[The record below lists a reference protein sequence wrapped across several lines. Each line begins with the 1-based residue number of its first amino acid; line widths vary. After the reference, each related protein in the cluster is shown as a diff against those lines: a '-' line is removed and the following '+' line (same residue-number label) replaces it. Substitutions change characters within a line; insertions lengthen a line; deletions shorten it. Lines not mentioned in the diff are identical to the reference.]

1 MTRPAEAATAETLAA
16 TLSRIIGA
24 GHVHTG
30 DAARTLFSQDV
41 WREGARVDLVA
52 SPASEAECAAIVRAC
67 ADAQAPVYP
76 RGGGMSYT
84 GGYLADRPGG
94 VCLDTTR
101 MNRVIEISEAGMYVR
116 VEAGCTWKALH
127 DALAPT
133 GLRTPF
139 WGPLSGISS
148 TIGGGVSQN
157 NAFFGAGVHGPTA
170 DSVLSVSVALPDGA
184 ILRTGTAS
192 GETGAGPARPFLRH
206 YGPDLTG
213 LFCGDAGAL
222 GVKTEITLR
231 LIPAPAH
238 ERWASFSYPDRDS
251 CAAAMASMGRTGLA
265 CELFAFD
272 PGLTAVRMKRASLMS
287 DARTLGKVVTGQKTL
302 MKGLAEGA
310 KMALAGRSFL
320 GEADFNLHVVTES
333 HSKAG
338 ADDAMRDLTDIA
350 TRAGGRSVEPTI
362 PKVIRANPFT
372 PLNNMIGPAA
382 ERWVP
387 VHGIVAMDDG
397 AACWA
402 EIEALFAS
410 LKPRFDA
417 HGVTTGFLV
426 TTLGTTG
433 FLVEPV
439 FLWPDELFDL
449 HRVHVEAGYL
459 KGLTPRPA
467 DPAATELVADARTA
481 VVDIFTRYGAAHFQ
495 IGRTYPLART
505 RSAPALALLRAI
517 KAELDPHD
525 MINPG
530 ALRLGDP
537 A

>member
-1 MTRPAEAATAETLAA
+1 MTQPAEAAPPETLAA
-16 TLSRIIGA
+16 ALAAIAGA
-24 GHVHTG
+24 DHVHAG
-30 DAARTLFSQDV
+30 AAARALYSQDV

-52 SPASEAECAAIVRAC
+52 SPANEAQCSAMVRAC
-67 ADAQAPVYP
+67 AEAQTPVYP

-101 MNRVIEISEAGMYVR
+101 MNRVLEINEAGMYVR

-127 DALAPT
+127 EALAPT

-148 TIGGGVSQN
+148 TVGGGVSQN

-192 GETGAGPARPFLRH
+192 GETGAGPARPFFRH

-238 ERWASFSYPDRDS
+238 ERWASFSFASRDA
-251 CAAAMASMGRTGLA
+251 CAAAMAALGRTGLA

-287 DARTLGKVVTGQKTL
+287 DAKTLGKVVTGQKNL
-302 MKGLAEGA
+302 MKGLTEGA

-338 ADDAMRDLTDIA
+338 ADDALRQLTLLA
-350 TRAGGRSVEPTI
+350 ERAGGRSVEPTI

-372 PLNNMIGPAA
+372 PLNNMIGPSA

-402 EIEALFAS
+402 EIEALFAG
-410 LKPRFDA
+410 LKTRFDA

-426 TTLGTTG
+426 TTLSTTG

-449 HRVHVEAGYL
+449 HRAHVETGYL
-459 KGLTPRPA
+459 KTLKPRPA
-467 DPAATELVADARTA
+467 DPAATELVAEARAA

-517 KAELDPHD
+517 KAELDPND

-530 ALRLGDP
+530 ALRLGET

>member
-1 MTRPAEAATAETLAA
+1 MTRTAEAATAGTLAA
-16 TLSRIIGA
+16 TLSRIVGT

-30 DAARTLFSQDV
+30 DAARTLYSQDV

-52 SPASEAECAAIVRAC
+52 SPSSEAECAAVVRAC
-67 ADAQAPVYP
+67 AQAHTPVYP

-84 GGYLADRPGG
+84 AGYLADRPGG
-94 VCLDTTR
+94 VSLDTTR
-101 MNRVIEISEAGMYVR
+101 MNRIIEISDAGMYVR

-127 DALAPT
+127 EALAPT

-192 GETGAGPARPFLRH
+192 GETGAGPARPFFRH

-238 ERWASFSYPDRDS
+238 ERWASFSFASRDS
-251 CAAAMASMGRTGLA
+251 CAEAMACMGRTGLA

-287 DARTLGKVVTGQKTL
+287 DAKTLGKVVTGQKNL

-320 GEADFNLHVVTES
+320 SEADFNLHVVTES

-338 ADDAMRDLTDIA
+338 ADDAMRQLTQLA

-397 AACWA
+397 PACWA
-402 EIEALFAS
+402 QIEALFAS

-426 TTLGTTG
+426 TTLSTTG

-439 FLWPDELFDL
+439 FLWPDDLFDL
-449 HRVHVEAGYL
+449 HRAHVEAGYL
-459 KGLTPRPA
+459 KGLKPRPA

-505 RSAPALALLRAI
+505 RSAPALALLQAV
-517 KAELDPHD
+517 KAALDPHNI
-525 MINPG
+525 INPG
-530 ALRLGDP
+530 ALRLDGKP
-537 A
+537 

>member
-1 MTRPAEAATAETLAA
+1 MTRPDEAATAGPLAA

-24 GHVHTG
+24 GHVHAG
-30 DAARTLFSQDV
+30 DAARTLHSQDV

-52 SPASEAECAAIVRAC
+52 SPASEAECTAVVKAC
-67 ADAQAPVYP
+67 ADAQTPVFP

-116 VEAGCTWKALH
+116 VEAGCTWKALNE
-127 DALAPT
+127 ALAPT

-170 DSVLSVSVALPDGA
+170 DSVLSVSVALPGGA

-287 DARTLGKVVTGQKTL
+287 DARTLSKVVTGQKTL

-397 AACWA
+397 PACWA

-505 RSAPALALLRAI
+505 RSAPALALLRAV
-517 KAELDPHD
+517 KAALDPHD

-530 ALRLGDP
+530 ALRLDGEP
-537 A
+537 

>member
-1 MTRPAEAATAETLAA
+1 MTRPAEAGTTGTLAA

-30 DAARTLFSQDV
+30 DAARTLYSQDV

-52 SPASEAECAAIVRAC
+52 SPTSEAECAAIVRAC
-67 ADAQAPVYP
+67 ADAQTPVFP

-116 VEAGCTWKALH
+116 VEAGCTWKALN

-238 ERWASFSYPDRDS
+238 ERWASFSYPGRDS

-287 DARTLGKVVTGQKTL
+287 DAKTLGKVVTGQKSL

-410 LKPRFDA
+410 LKARFDA

-449 HRVHVEAGYL
+449 HRAHVEAGYL

-467 DPAATELVADARTA
+467 DPAATELVAEARTA
-481 VVDIFTRYGAAHFQ
+481 VVDIFTRHGAAHFQ

-505 RSAPALALLRAI
+505 RSAPALALLRAV
-517 KAELDPHD
+517 KAALDPHD
-525 MINPG
+525 IINPG